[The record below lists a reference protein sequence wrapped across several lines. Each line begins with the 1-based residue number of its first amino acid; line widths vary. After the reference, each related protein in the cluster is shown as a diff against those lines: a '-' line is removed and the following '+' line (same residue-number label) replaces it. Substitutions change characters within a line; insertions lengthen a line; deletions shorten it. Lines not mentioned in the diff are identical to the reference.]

1 MAASNPRALS
11 SAIALAISVSA
22 STFHVPAN
30 AQIAAPKFKVIAF
43 YTAKNDAAHIS
54 YVHEANRWFPKAAAE
69 NGFTYDS
76 TNNWNNMNDA
86 YLAQYQVV
94 LFLDTR
100 PEIAAQR
107 DAFKRYMDKGG
118 AFMGFHFAGFALNG
132 STYAQNWDWY
142 HAQFLGA
149 GEYQGNTW
157 RPTSAVLRV
166 EDNAHPATSGL
177 PVTFKSQ
184 PNEWY
189 SWKTDLKT
197 KPDIRIL
204 LSIDPAS
211 FPLGTGPKA
220 HEIWHSGYYP
230 VVWTN
235 RNYKML
241 YINMGHND
249 MDYGGTGKEL
259 SFTLANETQNKLILD
274 GLMWLGG
281 AQTVRARKTAP
292 PGHRTGMHVE
302 IGASRFTVSRP
313 GVADFGISILD
324 LQGNRIAEGRTAT
337 GIHSFDKLRT
347 GRGNYIL
354 RSISASGNLIQPLS
368 LP

>member
-1 MAASNPRALS
+1 MAISFPRAS
-11 SAIALAISVSA
+11 STAIAFVISVSVA
-22 STFHVPAN
+22 YFHSPAR
-30 AQIAAPKFKVIAF
+30 AQIVAPRFKAIAF

-54 YVHEANRWFPKAAAE
+54 YVHEANRWFPKMAE
-69 NGFTYDS
+69 EYGFAYDS

-86 YLAQYQVV
+86 YLAKYQVV

-100 PEIAAQR
+100 PEVAAQR

-132 STYAQNWDWY
+132 STYTQNWDWY

-149 GEYQGNTW
+149 GEYKGNTW

-166 EDNAHPATSGL
+166 EDGAHPATSRL

-189 SWKTDLKT
+189 SWSADLKT

-204 LSIDPAS
+204 LSIDPTS

-241 YINMGHND
+241 YVNMGHND
-249 MDYGGTGKEL
+249 MDYGGTEKEL

-281 AQTVRARKTAP
+281 AQTVRAHGSVS
-292 PGHRTGMHVE
+292 PGPGTGMHVE
-302 IGASRFTVSRP
+302 LGASRFTVSRP
-313 GVADFGISILD
+313 GVGGFGISILD
-324 LQGNRIAEGRTAT
+324 LKGNRVAEGRTAT
-337 GIHSFDKLRT
+337 GVYSFDRLRI
-347 GRGNYIL
+347 GRGTFIL
-354 RSISASGNLIQPLS
+354 RSNSSSGDQIQPLS